1 MICSVS
7 MEPFATSRR
16 ELARVQK
23 VGQVPIAA
31 KELVTINFTALD
43 ALKSARALPTTPNC
57 KKLVWCLG
65 RTSLYP
71 IFSYD
76 HVRCHPW
83 TGECICKEGWDGQ
96 TCSRPCPTYTFG
108 LGCRNVCTCK
118 NDAHCDPVNGTCV
131 CLSGIDPPPSLVRSI
146 IVLASILFLF
156 FRSVPFHKQQ
166 QATSA
171 TTARIPVQR
180 GFTDTIVPTS
190 ALVKTE
196 ATAQIRTDNANVL
209 SDGPVSCVNLR
220 AGPAFTGRIARSNVT
235 VKTEL
240 LAITW
245 LVSPVHPS
253 SSFLKRFPSFTDTL
267 QANVRVAPDLR
278 TTHAMP
284 PVRKAVSVWIARRR
298 ASARKERPK
307 LATPSLASASV
318 TQITAESDARLS
330 ALKVDTVRNVVMFA
344 IARTTALATTW
355 ATVSVNADG
364 RENCARIRVL
374 RVFRLLLFYND
385 NDFFK
390 LFFFFQVSMAR
401 NAASPARLAS
411 MVIDTFLCW
420 ISQL

>member
-156 FRSVPFHKQQ
+156 FPFRSINNNRLH
-166 QATSA
+166 
-171 TTARIPVQR
+171 RQR
-180 GFTDTIVPTS
+180 LPGF
-190 ALVKTE
+190 
-196 ATAQIRTDNANVL
+196 L
-209 SDGPVSCVNLR
+209 SRGV
-220 AGPAFTGRIARSNVT
+220 
-235 VKTEL
+235 
-240 LAITW
+240 
-245 LVSPVHPS
+245 
-253 SSFLKRFPSFTDTL
+253 
-267 QANVRVAPDLR
+267 LR
-278 TTHAMP
+278 TQLYQRLRLWKRRQLLKYGRTMQMSCRM
-284 PVRKAVSVWIARRR
+284 VRSLVWI
-298 ASARKERPK
+298 
-307 LATPSLASASV
+307 SV
-318 TQITAESDARLS
+318 Q
-330 ALKVDTVRNVVMFA
+330 
-344 IARTTALATTW
+344 
-355 ATVSVNADG
+355 G
-364 RENCARIRVL
+364 
-374 RVFRLLLFYND
+374 RLLRGELQGAMS
-385 NDFFK
+385 
-390 LFFFFQVSMAR
+390 L
-401 NAASPARLAS
+401 
-411 MVIDTFLCW
+411 
-420 ISQL
+420 

>member
-131 CLSGIDPPPSLVRSI
+131 CLSGIDPPPPSLVRSI

-245 LVSPVHPS
+245 LVSPSVIIIFETFSIFHRHFAGECSCSAGFKDDACNATCPEGRFGLNCEETCECQKGTTKACDPVTGECLCHANYRGVRCETQCPKGRYGPECRNVCHCENDGSCDNLGDCFCQRGWTGELCEDSCPQGISS
-253 SSFLKRFPSFTDTL
+253 SSFL
-267 QANVRVAPDLR
+267 
-278 TTHAMP
+278 
-284 PVRKAVSVWIARRR
+284 
-298 ASARKERPK
+298 
-307 LATPSLASASV
+307 
-318 TQITAESDARLS
+318 
-330 ALKVDTVRNVVMFA
+330 
-344 IARTTALATTW
+344 
-355 ATVSVNADG
+355 
-364 RENCARIRVL
+364 
-374 RVFRLLLFYND
+374 
-385 NDFFK
+385 
-390 LFFFFQVSMAR
+390 
-401 NAASPARLAS
+401 
-411 MVIDTFLCW
+411 
-420 ISQL
+420 